1 MLAYPS
7 KIRYIKSDKAF
18 SVEFPDLPGCLTY
31 GMTLEEA
38 KENAKEVLTGFL
50 SVAHSENIKIKPPSK
65 KKGKDIYFIQ
75 PENNVAFAIL
85 LRFARE
91 KKGLTQKDVATKL
104 AISYQAYQKYE
115 TPSKANPTLKTISKL
130 EEIFE
135 QKLIQI

>member
-7 KIRYIKSDKAF
+7 KIQYNRSDKVY

-31 GMTLEEA
+31 GETIGEA
-38 KENAKEVLTGFL
+38 KAYAKEALTGYL
-50 SVAHSENIKIKPPSK
+50 SVAYSENVKIRPPSR
-65 KKGKDIYFIQ
+65 KKGKNIYYIQ